1 VKLAGIAVVATIG
14 VVLTGCATHS
24 PQRPPAQATTK
35 TSTSTSAAPQVMKFG
50 EERPGKRG
58 VLIVG
63 VPAAA
68 ELPADPTRAKELTR
82 GLKFEVTVRNT
93 TQQALEAAAF
103 AFSATADGAPATLV
117 TDGKLQAD
125 VLPGKEGRTALLAAL
140 PAKPSEVT
148 IKIVFEKGNPLYWTG
163 TV

>member
-1 VKLAGIAVVATIG
+1 MAVIATIG
-14 VVLTGCATHS
+14 VVLTGCATTQA
-24 PQRPPAQATTK
+24 PQRPQAPATTK
-35 TSTSTSAAPQVMKFG
+35 TSTSAAPQVMKFG

-63 VPAAA
+63 VPAVS
-68 ELPADPTRAKELTR
+68 ELPADPARAKELTR

-125 VLPGKEGRTALLAAL
+125 VLPGKEGKAGLVAAL

>member
-1 VKLAGIAVVATIG
+1 
-14 VVLTGCATHS
+14 
-24 PQRPPAQATTK
+24 
-35 TSTSTSAAPQVMKFG
+35 MKFG

-58 VLIVG
+58 VLIVSA
-63 VPAAA
+63 PTAA
-68 ELPADPTRAKELTR
+68 ELPADPARAKDLTRA
-82 GLKFEVTVRNT
+82 LKFEVTVKNT

-103 AFSATADGAPATLV
+103 AFSATADSAPATLV
-117 TDGKLQAD
+117 TEGKLLAD
-125 VLPGKEGRTALLAAL
+125 VLPGKEGKTGLVAAL